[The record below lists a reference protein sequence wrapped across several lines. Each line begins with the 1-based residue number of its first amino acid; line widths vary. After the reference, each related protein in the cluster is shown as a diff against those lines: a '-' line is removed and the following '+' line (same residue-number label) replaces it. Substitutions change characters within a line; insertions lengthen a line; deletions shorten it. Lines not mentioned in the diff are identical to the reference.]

1 MTLEPQLYALK
12 GRGMGVGVVLGPSP
26 LAAEEMNKKSLKAV
40 ATSVNSVS
48 EVPDGAQWGLLWLVT
63 KTEGTRMKA

>member
-1 MTLEPQLYALK
+1 
-12 GRGMGVGVVLGPSP
+12 MGGGVVLGPSP